1 MKRSEKLLATVLLV
15 SVGAF
20 VIIPWI
26 WQAFRGPV
34 AKQETALRLATEKLD
49 KAVGQFDIARASV
62 QSMTVFKEQSLS
74 SNAAQGALAYQ
85 QWLTDL
91 AEIVAE
97 FKAPEVTPE
106 RISPSRDNSY
116 VAVRLRVTGEGTV
129 EQLRTFLYR
138 FHRANVLHRITSMV
152 AEAQDSSSRPR
163 LTIRITAEAIALR
176 DAPEKG
182 PTLFPRSTIASVSDG
197 DGPTKIKL
205 TSVEGFPEAAPFEL
219 RIGQNYFNVADIDGK
234 ELLLE
239 LEEGQ
244 DVQAAAEDIVELS
257 VVNPEFKEIPI
268 SEYDTLIEKN
278 PFAKPAPYRPRLDLI
293 GSKSVGRGGKLSL
306 SAKVTGA
313 DPSDKDVAYE
323 VLSELTDGM
332 TFEAGTLKWE
342 PPAELAAGEFTVKVQ
357 AAGGGL
363 REPIEGEFKLSLTDV
378 NKPPVITLPENLVA
392 TLGQAITTKLAATD
406 PETPVEELK
415 FALADGA
422 PAGATFNAET
432 KELTFTPPATG
443 EPGEVTINVTVTD
456 AGTPAQTA
464 TAAIKVMVQ
473 DDKAQFTFMEGVV
486 AADSVPEAWLRDK
499 STNTRMVLHEGDDLK
514 YAGFNAVVLTIG
526 DDFLLMQQ
534 ADETIRLDVGQ
545 NLRESIVIAKLD
557 PPKESPTADTEY
569 NASEATTPAV
579 PPEPDDAAP
588 ATSPE
593 ASPKATEAAGSEKNS
608 TTAVTVESSSKPE
621 TSTKPA
627 PAEGTT
633 VSTEATTATA
643 ETSATSEVRE
653 TAAPAE
659 PAAAQQSAEPSSSE
673 PSSSEPAPS
682 EDTEDAAATSDV
694 ESEEEATTAAD

>member
-1 MKRSEKLLATVLLV
+1 MKRSEKLLGLVLLV

-20 VIIPWI
+20 VVVPWI

-34 AKQETALRLATEKLD
+34 AQQETALRLATEKLD
-49 KAVGQFDIARASV
+49 KAKGQFDIALANV
-62 QSMTVFKEQSLS
+62 KSMAQFKEQSLS

-116 VAVRLRVTGEGTV
+116 VAVRLRVTGEGTI

-152 AEAQDSSSRPR
+152 AEAQDNSSRPR
-163 LTIRITAEAIALR
+163 LTIRITTEAIALR

-182 PTLFPRSTIASVSDG
+182 PTLFPRSAIASVSDG
-197 DGPTKIKL
+197 DGPTKIEL
-205 TSVEGFPEAAPFEL
+205 TSVEGFPDAAPFEL
-219 RIGQNYFNVADIDGK
+219 RIGQNYYSVADIDGK

-244 DVQAAAEDIVELS
+244 EVEAAEEDIVELS
-257 VVNPEFKEIPI
+257 VVHADFKDVVIT
-268 SEYDTLIEKN
+268 EYDTLIKKN

-313 DPSDKDVAYE
+313 DPSDKKVAFE

-332 TFEAGTLKWE
+332 TFEAGTLNWE
-342 PPAELAAGEFTVKVQ
+342 PPAELAAGDFTVKVR

-363 REPIEGEFKLSLTDV
+363 REPIEDEFKLSLTDV

-392 TLGQAITTKLAATD
+392 TLGQAITTTLAATD

-432 KELTFTPPATG
+432 RELTFTPPATG

-464 TAAIKVMVQ
+464 TGSIKVTVQ

-514 YAGFNAVVLTIG
+514 YAGFNAVVLSIG
-526 DDFLLMQQ
+526 NDFLLMQQ
-534 ADETIRLDVGQ
+534 ANETIRLDVGK

-557 PPKESPTADTEY
+557 PPKESPAADTEVKTDDATIPAAPPKPEEASSATSSEPTDTA
-569 NASEATTPAV
+569 ASEKSESTAVPTPA
-579 PPEPDDAAP
+579 PTEATGKPEVTP
-588 ATSPE
+588 ATGLN
-593 ASPKATEAAGSEKNS
+593 AG
-608 TTAVTVESSSKPE
+608 A
-621 TSTKPA
+621 
-627 PAEGTT
+627 G
-633 VSTEATTATA
+633 VSTEATPMPA
-643 ETSATSEVRE
+643 ETTATSEVRE
-653 TAAPAE
+653 TAAP
-659 PAAAQQSAEPSSSE
+659 AEPSSSE
-673 PSSSEPAPS
+673 PSSSEPAPA
-682 EDTEDAAATSDV
+682 EDAPATSDA
-694 ESEEEATTAAD
+694 ESEEEAPTAAN